1 MHQPY
6 YKDSR
11 TGEYILPW
19 VRLHAA
25 KDYLHMA
32 EVLAAHPG
40 VHVTFNL
47 APSLVEQVEDYASGR
62 ATDRIQAL
70 ALQDSW
76 DAEEKA
82 YLLANCFSIHW
93 NNIIRRYPRYWQL
106 LQLRQ

>member
-1 MHQPY
+1 MTHPLYVAVVWHMHQPY

-11 TGEYILPW
+11 SGEYILPW

-47 APSLVEQVEDYASGR
+47 APSLVEQLEDYVSGR
-62 ATDRIQAL
+62 ATDRIQTL
-70 ALQDSW
+70 APVSYTHLTLPTIYSV
-76 DAEEKA
+76 
-82 YLLANCFSIHW
+82 
-93 NNIIRRYPRYWQL
+93 
-106 LQLRQ
+106 